1 MSDAPSLDAIT
12 ATRDRLAPYVART
25 PVHRLHGPAVD
36 AVVGDG
42 AFHLKLEFLQR
53 TGTFKARGAVNS
65 VLALTDDEREKGVV
79 AVSAGNHA
87 IAVSYAAAALGV
99 SAKVVMHRAAD
110 PYRVEKCKSFGAEV
124 ILAEDIGDAFAI
136 MMQIRSLEERVLVH
150 PFDGPRILEG
160 TGTVG
165 LEIAD
170 QIEEPDVVLVA
181 VGGGGLIAGV
191 GSALDAI
198 HPGCRVVGVE
208 PTGAA
213 GLSASFEA
221 GRPLERVDV
230 DTIADSMG
238 APLHTPGTFEA
249 CRQVVDALVTVDD
262 DAMCRAMRYAY
273 DATKFALEP
282 AGAAALAAAFGP
294 LRDELRGERVVALL
308 CGSNI
313 GEGTFVRY
321 LERGRAQA

>member
-1 MSDAPSLDAIT
+1 MHDAPDLDDIT
-12 ATRDRLAPYVART
+12 AAQERIAPYVSRT
-25 PVHRLHGPAVD
+25 PVHRLRGPTID
-36 AVVGDG
+36 DIVGDG
-42 AFHLKLEFLQR
+42 EFHLKLEFLQR

-65 VLALTDDEREKGVV
+65 VLALNESEREKGVV

-110 PYRVEKCKSFGAEV
+110 PYRVEKCKSFGADV
-124 ILAEDIGDAFAI
+124 ILADDIADAFAT
-136 MMQIRSLEERVLVH
+136 MGRIRSLEERALVH

-165 LEIAD
+165 LEIAE
-170 QIEEPDVVLVA
+170 QVEEPDVVIVA
-181 VGGGGLIAGV
+181 VGGGALVAGI
-191 GSALDAI
+191 GAALDAI
-198 HPGCRVVGVE
+198 RPDCRIVGVE
-208 PTGAA
+208 PSGAA
-213 GLSASFEA
+213 GLSASLEA
-221 GRPLERVDV
+221 GHAVESVAV

-249 CRQVVDALVTVDD
+249 CRQVVDSLVTVDD
-262 DAMCRAMRYAY
+262 DAMCRAMTYAY

-294 LRDELRGERVVALL
+294 LRGELEGKRVVALL

-313 GEGTFVRY
+313 GEATFVRY
-321 LERGRAQA
+321 VERGRAVA